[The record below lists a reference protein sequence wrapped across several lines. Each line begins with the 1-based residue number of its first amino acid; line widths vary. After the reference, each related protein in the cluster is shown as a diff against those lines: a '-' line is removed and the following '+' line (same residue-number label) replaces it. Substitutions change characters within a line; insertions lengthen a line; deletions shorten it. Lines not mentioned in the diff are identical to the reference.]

1 MIVTFSKIFTGFS
14 GHWTA
19 KCRCY
24 NLITNRISFSY
35 VLLKTILKTLST
47 PFSSTQKHAWMSSPF
62 LGGMVTLR
70 SVLKSVPPIRLRL
83 RPQTCTLNNFT
94 LSERI
99 GSFRWLLSN
108 LCNFLLKS
116 GRNNAHCTE
125 KSGFFPACEIFIG
138 EKSVSNRGCRER
150 GEKYVRHLTLMRLRS
165 ILAFSFLKSS
175 NKTLKNTAIWKR
187 KHCYLPRFSNNTQIN
202 FLLIFQRIILICNI
216 VAGNKRKL
224 IVCLTVQSKAL
235 TI

>member
-24 NLITNRISFSY
+24 NLTTDRIYFSY
-35 VLLKTILKTLST
+35 ALLKTILKTLSM

-94 LSERI
+94 LAERI
-99 GSFRWLLSN
+99 GNFRWLLSN
-108 LCNFLLKS
+108 LRNFLLKS
-116 GRNNAHCTE
+116 DRNNAHCTE
-125 KSGFFPACEIFIG
+125 KSGFFSCMWNIYRR
-138 EKSVSNRGCRER
+138 EK
-150 GEKYVRHLTLMRLRS
+150 
-165 ILAFSFLKSS
+165 
-175 NKTLKNTAIWKR
+175 
-187 KHCYLPRFSNNTQIN
+187 
-202 FLLIFQRIILICNI
+202 
-216 VAGNKRKL
+216 
-224 IVCLTVQSKAL
+224 CLE
-235 TI
+235 